1 MATYRI
7 MLHYDAYAEADIEA
21 ENKDEAADLAYD
33 NIELFN
39 FEGGYDIVEIEEI
52 KK

>member
-21 ENKDEAADLAYD
+21 ENEDEAEDAAFD
-33 NIELFN
+33 NIERFN